1 MKALR
6 TLILICFTITAI
18 VFGVYEFNEFRT
30 RDNIAPVIA
39 SDADELYVSVKATR
53 EELLAGLTASDNKD
67 GDVTDSI
74 VMVSSSYFISGTTVK
89 MTYAAFDSH
98 NNVGTYTRKIT
109 YTDYKSPRFSLSS
122 PLIFTSRSNPDY
134 LANVTAKDVLDG
146 DLSSKITL
154 IAQDSTYADSDTR
167 TIPMVF
173 QVTNSVG
180 DTAEVHV
187 NADQVTQETYNKPA
201 PALKKYIVYTTVGKN
216 LDYRSYITGFRAG
229 AAVYGFNE
237 VYRSENITVDTSRV
251 DLYTPGSYN
260 VTYMLMNDSG
270 EIVGST
276 YLYVVVLEEGQ

>member
-1 MKALR
+1 MRTLR
-6 TLILICFTITAI
+6 TLVLICFIITAI
-18 VFGVYEFNEFRT
+18 VFGVFEFNEFRT
-30 RDNIAPVIA
+30 RDNIAPVIT
-39 SDADELYVSVKATR
+39 SDTEELYVSVKATR
-53 EELLAGLTASDNKD
+53 EELLAGLSAEDNKD

-98 NNVGTYTRKIT
+98 NNVGTYTRKVT

-122 PLIFTSRSNPDY
+122 PLVFTSRSNPDY

-154 IAQDSTYADSDTR
+154 IAQDSTYSDSDTR
-167 TIPMVF
+167 TIPMIF

-180 DTAEVHV
+180 DTAEVYV

-201 PALKKYIVYTTVGKN
+201 PALKKYIIYTTIGKTP
-216 LDYRSYITGFRAG
+216 DYRSYITGFRAG
-229 AAVYGFNE
+229 SSIFNFDE
-237 VYRSENITVDTSRV
+237 KYRSENISVDSSRV
-251 DLYTPGSYN
+251 DLHTPGSYS
-260 VTYMLMNDSG
+260 VTYMLMNDLG
-270 EIVGST
+270 EVVGST